1 MAEHP
6 LKEQFFSHFGIEPRI
21 TSCTQYSV
29 CVCGGGGGGGGVSV
43 SQAQHGSP
51 QLDQTQGLYLE
62 SLSLK
67 K

>member
-29 CVCGGGGGGGGVSV
+29 CVCVGGGGGVSV
-43 SQAQHGSP
+43 KGQCLSEVSM
-51 QLDQTQGLYLE
+51 YL
-62 SLSLK
+62 LLF
-67 K
+67 